1 MVYRGMHKNENNR
14 FENILYITYIFHFYD
29 EKNKSYIDKS
39 ITISNDTPE
48 FETKKYMIEECNRIF
63 STFSLKIVYGIS
75 IVLRTFENIFKDLIK

>member
-48 FETKKYMIEECNRIF
+48 FETKKIYN
-63 STFSLKIVYGIS
+63 
-75 IVLRTFENIFKDLIK
+75 